1 MADLLDVNVLVA
13 LLLPEHQH
21 HPASMEWFTT
31 RAGPNGWAT
40 CAVTELGVIRV
51 CAQLPGG
58 AWPAETTADRLLLL
72 TATGRD
78 YMFWPDA
85 VSPAVMPEVR
95 TASTGKADYRPIPPR
110 PRAPTWWPPC
120 YLRPRACCGRR
131 PRRAL
136 PVAGRRV
143 GQAPVTSDFVDFA
156 TLIWPTSIPK
166 SGPPATLTDPSR
178 SQRDRGGSVGQ
189 ESPRGAICRDST
201 GVSVRH
207 RDD

>member
-1 MADLLDVNVLVA
+1 MSDVVSMIVIVSPHDSRTTVA

-31 RAGPNGWAT
+31 RAGPSGWAT

-78 YMFWPDA
+78 YVFWHDA

-95 TASTGKADYRPIPPR
+95 TASTGKQITDR
-110 PRAPTWWPPC
+110 
-120 YLRPRACCGRR
+120 YLLGLARRHSGRLITFD
-131 PRRAL
+131 RAL
-136 PVAGRRV
+136 AVAGGHDV
-143 GQAPVTSDFVDFA
+143 LCLS
-156 TLIWPTSIPK
+156 
-166 SGPPATLTDPSR
+166 PAGR
-178 SQRDRGGSVGQ
+178 
-189 ESPRGAICRDST
+189 
-201 GVSVRH
+201 
-207 RDD
+207 